1 MSRETDFDL
10 GFVQRLSGEQT
21 CGALAIVEH
30 PMAPG
35 VIGAPIHTHSRED
48 ECSYVL
54 EGRVVVRVGDREIEA
69 GPGELV
75 WKPRG
80 VPHAFWNPGPERARL
95 GGGRAGGR
103 GAVLRRA
110 GGAPRRGCARPRA
123 AGRARRPLRD
133 HVRLRVDPGPPRARV
148 AGAGELNDGG
158 RDRGRWIR
166 RAKHRP
172 AEADRMR
179 RPPPMPATDAA
190 AMRTSSFDE
199 AWRR

>member
-1 MSRETDFDL
+1 MTRATEVDL

-21 CGALAIVEH
+21 GGALAIVEH

-80 VPHAFWNPGPERARL
+80 VPHAFWNPGPERARVL
-95 GGGRAGGR
+95 EVVVPAGVER
-103 GAVLRRA
+103 FFAELQA
-110 GGAPRRGCARPRA
+110 LLAAGAPDLGQLAELGARFGITYDFGSIPDLLARG
-123 AGRARRPLRD
+123 
-133 HVRLRVDPGPPRARV
+133 LRV
-148 AGAGELNDGG
+148 
-158 RDRGRWIR
+158 
-166 RAKHRP
+166 P
-172 AEADRMR
+172 A
-179 RPPPMPATDAA
+179 
-190 AMRTSSFDE
+190 S
-199 AWRR
+199 